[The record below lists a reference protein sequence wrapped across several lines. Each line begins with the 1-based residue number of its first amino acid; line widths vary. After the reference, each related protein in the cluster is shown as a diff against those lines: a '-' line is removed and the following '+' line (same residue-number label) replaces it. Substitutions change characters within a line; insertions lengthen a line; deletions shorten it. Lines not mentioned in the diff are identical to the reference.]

1 MSCSVKK
8 TLSGEKIDQ
17 RMSICA
23 FLYLHKLIARERER
37 NRIGFDSTDIVCACV
52 LLCISVHDYY
62 EMFIYT
68 LEYLPRGS
76 VKVDYYLY
84 ICILLLFIHLISACS
99 YSFSLNLHDNTFRNK
114 RKRILDLSP
123 LSSHTYI
130 YINWNAIGHS
140 FIHSF
145 FLCCLQ

>member
-1 MSCSVKK
+1 
-8 TLSGEKIDQ
+8 
-17 RMSICA
+17 MSICA

-130 YINWNAIGHS
+130 YTLIEMQSG
-140 FIHSF
+140 IHSF
-145 FLCCLQ
+145 THFFCVVCNRINTKQKKYK